1 MNKGQ
6 EAKSA
11 SFRLLIG
18 THARIVLFFIL
29 YTEAK
34 AYIFCRCNR
43 FFEASVLQ

>member
-11 SFRLLIG
+11 SSWFLIG
-18 THARIVLFFIL
+18 THARIVLLFIL

-34 AYIFCRCNR
+34 AYIFLQMQS
-43 FFEASVLQ
+43 FF

>member
-6 EAKSA
+6 EARSA
-11 SFRLLIG
+11 SSRFLIG

-34 AYIFCRCNR
+34 AYIFLQMQS
-43 FFEASVLQ
+43 FF